1 MQPKSDRG
9 FTLVELLMVCA
20 VIGILAG
27 ICAHHVLRARAAAN
41 EASAIGTLR
50 AIDSG
55 QTAFMSTCGG
65 GYYATN
71 LADLA
76 TDKYISPDT
85 NQPAK
90 SGFSIAL
97 TAGPTVGNNDCQ
109 ARETRTS
116 FYAAAAPLSPIL
128 GFRAFATNQE
138 GTIWQD
144 TTAVAPTEPFTAGGT
159 VSTIQ

>member
-1 MQPKSDRG
+1 MRHTSDRG

-50 AIDSG
+50 AISSG
-55 QTAFMSTCGG
+55 ETAFAASCGG
-65 GYYATN
+65 GYFAEN

-76 TDKYISPDT
+76 TDKYISADA
-85 NQPAK
+85 NAAAK

-97 TAGPTVGNNDCQ
+97 TPGATIGTNDCA
-109 ARETRTS
+109 ARETRSS
-116 FYAAAAPLSPIL
+116 FYAAAAPLSPLL